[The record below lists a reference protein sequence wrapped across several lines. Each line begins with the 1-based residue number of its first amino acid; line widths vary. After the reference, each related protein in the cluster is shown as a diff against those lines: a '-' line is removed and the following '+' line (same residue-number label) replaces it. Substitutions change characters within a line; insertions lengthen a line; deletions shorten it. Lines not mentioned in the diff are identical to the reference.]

1 MMDEKFLHDTGVE
14 AMRVVKT
21 ILKAYRTFSK
31 LAVEGEKVSVC
42 GLQVL
47 TTLRYYPELKK
58 VSDLAEGLIS
68 REVETLRKGNYV
80 TTSVDEKDRR
90 VLRIFI
96 NKEVAEPVILKQKKK
111 LFNLIHQVTDGI
123 ADEDIKKY
131 RELNKIFLEK
141 VTEVD
146 FDKEVDTS
154 NFDLQ
159 KFI

>member
-47 TTLRYYPELKK
+47 TTLRYYPELNT
-58 VSDLAEGLIS
+58 VSDLADSLEFSKGLIS

-90 VLRIFI
+90 VLEFSLI
-96 NKEVAEPVILKQKKK
+96 KK
-111 LFNLIHQVTDGI
+111 LQNRLFLSKRKSYLI
-123 ADEDIKKY
+123 
-131 RELNKIFLEK
+131 
-141 VTEVD
+141 
-146 FDKEVDTS
+146 
-154 NFDLQ
+154 
-159 KFI
+159 